1 MIKFLHEIRHN
12 FYRKL
17 FKLLFLQTR
26 QHQFLYLKTNQTRF
40 CRSRLPIVQTSVNI
54 SRHMAKKNGQS
65 QSMQATRGAMI
76 LRINFYAKGG
86 QTPSIL
92 ADYKYTFIR
101 HGFRKKRK
109 FP

>member
-1 MIKFLHEIRHN
+1 
-12 FYRKL
+12 
-17 FKLLFLQTR
+17 
-26 QHQFLYLKTNQTRF
+26 
-40 CRSRLPIVQTSVNI
+40 
-54 SRHMAKKNGQS
+54 MAKKNGQS